1 MTLVFYSWI
10 HCKIRSFTINS
21 NLQIQMN
28 MLAQRYNIT
37 PEDGEKGL
45 ILTGIVFLLVAVFI
59 FITYI
64 RYRNRKQ

>member
-1 MTLVFYSWI
+1 
-10 HCKIRSFTINS
+10 
-21 NLQIQMN
+21 
-28 MLAQRYNIT
+28 
-37 PEDGEKGL
+37 L